1 MPGDKNVFIPSCTNF
16 VSSKLR
22 DVNSNTFRQ
31 DVLAKFTYTTKNL
44 TTLSGLMLPG
54 FNFKDNFSIFR
65 ADLLSGMINFI
76 KFRVD
81 YISQSESAKQ
91 HKKP

>member
-1 MPGDKNVFIPSCTNF
+1 
-16 VSSKLR
+16 
-22 DVNSNTFRQ
+22 
-31 DVLAKFTYTTKNL
+31 
-44 TTLSGLMLPG
+44 MLPG

-65 ADLLSGMINFI
+65 ADLLSGMIKFI

-81 YISQSESAKQ
+81 YISRSQSVKQ